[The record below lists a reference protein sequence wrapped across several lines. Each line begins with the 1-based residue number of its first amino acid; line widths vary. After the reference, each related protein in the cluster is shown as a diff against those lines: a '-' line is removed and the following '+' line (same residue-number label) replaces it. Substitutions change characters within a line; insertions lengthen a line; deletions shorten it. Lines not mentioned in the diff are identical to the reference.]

1 MTFNC
6 KSGCPYHYQML
17 LKQSTARKSSIQLQ
31 PSQIQRMLLLL
42 PLLLVPSVVVAD
54 QMPAEWLGKYQLET
68 SQGFSAFMTEIGVNW
83 FTRQVIFS
91 A

>member
-6 KSGCPYHYQML
+6 PYHYHIPQML
-17 LKQSTARKSSIQLQ
+17 LKRSTARKSSIQLQ

-68 SQGFSAFMTEIGVNW
+68 SEGFSAFMTEIGVNW

>member
-1 MTFNC
+1 
-6 KSGCPYHYQML
+6 
-17 LKQSTARKSSIQLQ
+17 
-31 PSQIQRMLLLL
+31 MLLLL